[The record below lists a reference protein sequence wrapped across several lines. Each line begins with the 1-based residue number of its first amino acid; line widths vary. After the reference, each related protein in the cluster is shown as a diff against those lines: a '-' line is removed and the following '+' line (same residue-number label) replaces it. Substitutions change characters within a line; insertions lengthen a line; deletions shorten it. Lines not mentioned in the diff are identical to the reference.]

1 MFTALH
7 QEVNKP
13 ANGWTVSPR
22 KFFGRIFMGGVV
34 FYFLPGL
41 LFPALSSFNV
51 ITWFAP
57 KNVIV
62 ANLVCSILS
71 VSKLWLTVVVWNC
84 IWTWFIPGNF

>member
-22 KFFGRIFMGGVV
+22 KFFGRVFMGGVA

-57 KNVIV
+57 RSVIV
-62 ANLVCSILS
+62 ANLVRVAPPVQDIPLTSCSL
-71 VSKLWLTVVVWNC
+71 VLRPDLAC
-84 IWTWFIPGNF
+84 FL